1 MAWQE
6 DEADIRDHMID
17 KLDYSLVPEEAWLL
31 LLDRFGLAAGQQPV
45 RRKVFEYG
53 MFVKQGVV
61 QHLDIKKNRFCENGL
76 VGLCFEPIVG
86 H

>member
-17 KLDYSLVPEEAWLL
+17 ELDYSLVPEEAWLL

-45 RRKVFEYG
+45 RRKVVEHG
-53 MFVKQGVV
+53 MFVKHCKAQFSN
-61 QHLDIKKNRFCENGL
+61 HR
-76 VGLCFEPIVG
+76 